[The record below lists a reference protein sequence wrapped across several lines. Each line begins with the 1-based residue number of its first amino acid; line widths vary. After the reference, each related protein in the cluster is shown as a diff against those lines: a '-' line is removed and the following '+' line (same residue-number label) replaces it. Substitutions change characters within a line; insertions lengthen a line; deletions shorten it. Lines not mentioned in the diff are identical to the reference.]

1 MSLMPY
7 ALYTTVSNAT
17 PLLDPNISV
26 TLSNQVLNNSTINT
40 SRIFLDGNYLDTTGS
55 GSNAALLINGVPITG
70 GSASTATSSITA
82 NWANFPAISTITY
95 ATSAGTGGSI
105 IMCNV
110 SSLVSQTGTLVSQ
123 VGSCSAMTVSTL
135 NGSPYPINAGGTL
148 IPASTQL
155 TGVSATINMD
165 FTGQAPGLYYIN
177 VLCQSTA
184 DPLSCSCVVRYS
196 GGIISGG
203 SYHQPVIGGV
213 TNTNNYVSVQSDFPV
228 GDSVI
233 QIYVYSAAFPNT
245 VVQTSAIRIL

>member
-1 MSLMPY
+1 MPY

-95 ATSAGTGGSI
+95 ATSAGTGGNI

-110 SSLVSQTGTLVSQ
+110 SSLTANTGTLVSQ
-123 VGSCSAMTVSTL
+123 VGQVTAMTCSTINGSPFPTSYNTIL
-135 NGSPYPINAGGTL
+135 NGSQQMSGNQASIQLSLSGQPAGIYL
-148 IPASTQL
+148 FYVLVQS
-155 TGVSATINMD
+155 SADVMTAVAVGQ
-165 FTGQAPGLYYIN
+165 FTGTNLYIGHLHCPN
-177 VLCQSTA
+177 
-184 DPLSCSCVVRYS
+184 
-196 GGIISGG
+196 ISPTG
-203 SYHQPVIGGV
+203 P
-213 TNTNNYVSVQSDFPV
+213 TFNNYVSFQNNPPVQDPTC
-228 GDSVI
+228 D
-233 QIYVYSAAFPNT
+233 IYVYSTTFPNQ
-245 VVQTSAIRIL
+245 VVQYGAQRIL